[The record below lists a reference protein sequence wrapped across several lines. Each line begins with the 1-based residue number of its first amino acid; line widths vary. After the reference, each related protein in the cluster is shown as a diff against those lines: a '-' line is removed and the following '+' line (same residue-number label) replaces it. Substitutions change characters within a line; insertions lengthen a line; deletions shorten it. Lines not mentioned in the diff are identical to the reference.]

1 MIELKELINSDAFK
15 EKKLDDFTFFI
26 NNLTKYHYRRSKL
39 YKKILDFHNFDLKKK
54 YSLINLPFIPVRLF
68 KNYELKSIDKKSI
81 FKTLKS
87 SGTSGNNFSKI
98 HLDTFNSQNQLKV
111 LSKITSK
118 FIGNKRL
125 PMLIFDNKNILNN
138 SKSLSARGAAI
149 LGFSVFGRNLTYA
162 LNEDSSLDIK
172 SIIDFYKKY
181 KNQKFLIFGFTS
193 IIWKKICLEL
203 KLIDY
208 SFDFKNAILLH
219 GGGWKKL
226 EKKKISNMKFKNIL
240 KKNFNLKK
248 VHNYYGM
255 VEQAGSIFLECNKCG
270 YFITSFFSDI
280 IIRDNNFQVIPDGEF
295 GLVQLISLLPTSY
308 PGHNIITEDIGMIAK
323 NNKCS
328 CSKLGKR
335 FLIKGRVEKAETR
348 GCSNI

>member
-1 MIELKELINSDAFK
+1 MIELKELINSDAFR

-26 NNLTKYHYRRSKL
+26 NNLTKYHYKRSES
-39 YKKILDFHNFDLKKK
+39 YKKILDFYNFDLKKK

-68 KNYELKSIDKKSI
+68 KDYELKSIDKKSI
-81 FKTLKS
+81 FKTLES
-87 SGTSGNNFSKI
+87 SGTSGNNLSKI
-98 HLDTFNSQNQLKV
+98 HLDAFNSQNQLKV
-111 LSKITSK
+111 LSKITSN

-149 LGFSVFGRNLTYA
+149 VGFSVFGRNLTYA
-162 LNEDSSLDIK
+162 LNEDSTLNIK
-172 SIIDFYKKY
+172 SIVDFYKRF

-193 IIWKKICLEL
+193 IIWEKICLEL
-203 KLIDY
+203 KLVNY
-208 SFDFKNAILLH
+208 TFDFKNAILLH

-240 KKNFNLKK
+240 RKNFNLKK

-255 VEQAGSIFLECNKCG
+255 VEQAGSIFLECDKCG

-280 IIRDNNFQVIPDGEF
+280 IIRDNNFHVIPDGEF

-335 FLIKGRVEKAETR
+335 FLIKGRVEEAETR

>member
-1 MIELKELINSDAFK
+1 MRELKELIDSDAFK
-15 EKKLDDFTFFI
+15 KKNLNNFTFFL
-26 NNLTKYHYRRSKL
+26 NNLTKYHYKRSKL
-39 YKKILDFHNFDLKKK
+39 YKKILDFYNFDPKKK
-54 YSLINLPFIPVRLF
+54 YSLNNLPFIPVRLF
-68 KNYELKSIDKKSI
+68 KNYDLKSIDKKSI

-87 SGTSGNNFSKI
+87 SGTSGNNLSKI
-98 HLDTFNSQNQLKV
+98 YLDSFNAQNQLKV
-111 LSKITSK
+111 LSKITSN

-125 PMLIFDNKNILNN
+125 PMLVFDSKNILNN
-138 SKSLSARGAAI
+138 HKSLSARGAAVS
-149 LGFSVFGRNLTYA
+149 GFSIFGRNLTYA
-162 LNEDSSLDIK
+162 LNEDLSLNTKFIL
-172 SIIDFYKKY
+172 DFYNKY

-193 IIWKKICLEL
+193 IIWEKICLDL
-203 KLIDY
+203 KLVNY

-226 EKKKISNMKFKNIL
+226 EKKKISNKQFKNTL
-240 KKNFNLKK
+240 NKYFNLKK
-248 VHNYYGM
+248 IHNYYGM
-255 VEQAGSIFLECNKCG
+255 VEQAGSIFLECDKCG

-280 IIRDNNFQVIPDGEF
+280 IIRDNNFKVTPDGEF

-308 PGHNIITEDIGMIAK
+308 PGHNIITEDLGMIAK

-335 FLIKGRVEKAETR
+335 FLIKGRVKEAEAR